1 MNLNDSFTREDGLSE
16 LCNKWAE
23 LQILSS
29 VRNVMEEKIDNANK
43 LSVEVQYSLGTESID

>member
-1 MNLNDSFTREDGLSE
+1 MNLDDSFTREDGLSE

-29 VRNVMEEKIDNANK
+29 VRNIMEEKIDNSNK
-43 LSVEVQYSLGTESID
+43 LSVEVQYSLETQSTD

>member
-1 MNLNDSFTREDGLSE
+1 MNLDDSFTREDGLIE

-43 LSVEVQYSLGTESID
+43 LSVEVQYSLGTESTD